1 MKVAW
6 AARWS
11 TRSRW
16 PVRSLRL
23 ANQQLGD
30 GSIIEHSGD
39 ARDGT
44 ILPLHIAPGRPGLSA
59 LSFWQFV
66 RLSPLVGSMSS
77 RLLVALFFVGI
88 GCLLLIAQQSIAYP
102 RIVARNNKGPQLL
115 QTGFRVAKSPSP
127 C

>member
-1 MKVAW
+1 MLGMGRFTASY
-6 AARWS
+6 RP
-11 TRSRW
+11 RSPW
-16 PVRSLRL
+16 PFGTFFL
-23 ANQQLGD
+23 AV
-30 GSIIEHSGD
+30 
-39 ARDGT
+39 
-44 ILPLHIAPGRPGLSA
+44 
-59 LSFWQFV
+59 V